1 MKKYGYGYLE
11 EIMVRR
17 ADNKLYKLKEGDFPR
32 LQINDIEDILFHVVR
47 YQLIILS
54 GDDVVDFAIA
64 LRMLLSSL
72 EDITKNIDM
81 KYLPKR
87 RWSTLE
93 KKRAYCMIKY
103 IYKLLKEWR
112 MMRSLEKFVGGRFYK
127 TDLKLLQRTISL
139 RHIVFTSRSQNRRDL
154 PRDISL
160 DSVVVLRYEKRSTS
174 ENKGKVPTEMGLVLE
189 QTQQGFSYEVSGK
202 GSTVLVES
210 HHTPTGGL
218 STSQPYFSPT
228 LRIPIRQETEVPQP
242 SSHPHTNVADEAAS
256 TGVDVRH
263 EGLPLLSLA

>member
-1 MKKYGYGYLE
+1 MRKYGYGYLE
-11 EIMVRR
+11 EITVKR
-17 ADNKLYKLKEGDFPR
+17 ADNKLYKFKEGDFPR
-32 LQINDIEDILFHVVR
+32 LQINDIEDMLFLVVR
-47 YQLIILS
+47 YQLTILS
-54 GDDVVDFAIA
+54 GDDVADFAIA

-72 EDITKNIDM
+72 EDITKNIDI

-103 IYKLLKEWR
+103 INKLLKERR

-127 TDLKLLQRTISL
+127 TDLKLLQITISL
-139 RHIVFTSRSQNRRDL
+139 RHIVFTSR
-154 PRDISL
+154 
-160 DSVVVLRYEKRSTS
+160 RSTS
-174 ENKGKVPTEMGLVLE
+174 ENKGKVPTEMELVLE
-189 QTQQGFSYEVSGK
+189 QTQQGFSYEVSGE
-202 GSTVLVES
+202 GLTVPVES

-256 TGVDVRH
+256 TGVDVKH